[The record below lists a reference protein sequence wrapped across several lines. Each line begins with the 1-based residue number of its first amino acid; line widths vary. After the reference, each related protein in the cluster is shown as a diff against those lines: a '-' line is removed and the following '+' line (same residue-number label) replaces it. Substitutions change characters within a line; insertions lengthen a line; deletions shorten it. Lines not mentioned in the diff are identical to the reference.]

1 MPTNINIFLI
11 KITCFE
17 IVNEATTASTMTTST
32 LTTTTTTTTTS
43 STTTSSSSSAFTS
56 QLTST
61 AIGKYIKR
69 RKIGSICDRVG
80 VAY

>member
-1 MPTNINIFLI
+1 MPTIINIFLI
-11 KITCFE
+11 KITYFE

-32 LTTTTTTTTTS
+32 LTTTTTT
-43 STTTSSSSSAFTS
+43 SSSSTFTS

>member
-11 KITCFE
+11 KITYFE

-32 LTTTTTTTTTS
+32 LTTTTTTT
-43 STTTSSSSSAFTS
+43 SSSSTFTS

>member
-11 KITCFE
+11 KITYFE
-17 IVNEATTASTMTTST
+17 IVNEATTASTMITST
-32 LTTTTTTTTTS
+32 LTTTT
-43 STTTSSSSSAFTS
+43 SSSSSTFTS

>member
-32 LTTTTTTTTTS
+32 LTTTTTT
-43 STTTSSSSSAFTS
+43 SSSSSTFTS